1 MVRAILAVGL
11 ATLVCA
17 GASGAARAGSPTS
30 QDVTITGAG
39 GVQLACKF
47 TLPAGTPPNGGWP
60 GLVLFPGVG
69 SAPPIGGDSFAAA
82 GFASVS
88 CAERGTGP
96 SGGSFDLA
104 GPSDAQDAQAIF
116 DWLAAR
122 PEVSD
127 TEIGAEGWELGGAEV
142 WNAAAAGVPFKAIV
156 PADTW
161 SSLRWALE
169 PTGVLNRALFNLLS
183 AEGPTTWNTSSG
195 IAARSHRGGLRSL
208 TVPTLI
214 LGERSLFFFDL
225 SQATSAYRLLA
236 GPKRLDIG
244 WNADRLAEIVA
255 WLRHY
260 LAGGPKVGG
269 GVEIQ
274 HEQPDTATTKYL
286 KVPPTRVVSVNLPGT
301 ALKRSVWLT
310 GGPLE
315 TLGGGSVTIRYS
327 GASWNQVVATVS
339 NAKGTVV
346 TEGAA
351 AVTNGSGVLKIP
363 LLNEMALLPRGKKVV
378 VTLSSHDGEFG
389 GTNSGKITVGR
400 VTLTLSVLARAVSR

>member
-1 MVRAILAVGL
+1 MTRAVLAICAAAL
-11 ATLVCA
+11 ACA
-17 GASGAARAGSPTS
+17 GASTAARAGAPTS

-39 GVQLACKF
+39 GVQLACAF

-60 GLVLFPGVG
+60 GLVLFPGFGRV
-69 SAPPIGGDSFAAA
+69 PPIDGDSFAAA

-88 CAERGTGP
+88 CAERGTGS

-127 TEIGAEGWELGGAEV
+127 TQIGAEGWELGGAEV
-142 WNAAAAGVPFKAIV
+142 WNAALAGVPFKAIV

-161 SSLRWALE
+161 WSLRSALK
-169 PTGVLNRALFNLLS
+169 PTGVLNVPLFNLL
-183 AEGPTTWNTSSG
+183 AEEGPTTWNTASG
-195 IAARSHRGGLRSL
+195 IAARSHRGALRSL

-244 WNADRLAEIVA
+244 WNADRFVEIVA

-260 LAGGPKVGG
+260 LAG
-269 GVEIQ
+269 
-274 HEQPDTATTKYL
+274 Y
-286 KVPPTRVVSVNLPGT
+286 RRSVAASRSSTSSRTPRRPGT
-301 ALKRSVWLT
+301 CGSHRPASSASTSRARHSSAASGLRAGRSRHSA
-310 GGPLE
+310 GE
-315 TLGGGSVTIRYS
+315 T
-327 GASWNQVVATVS
+327 
-339 NAKGTVV
+339 
-346 TEGAA
+346 
-351 AVTNGSGVLKIP
+351 
-363 LLNEMALLPRGKKVV
+363 
-378 VTLSSHDGEFG
+378 
-389 GTNSGKITVGR
+389 
-400 VTLTLSVLARAVSR
+400 